1 MTLWT
6 FYTDTLH
13 GRTIRPFFVLRNSI
27 HVFSHETLPVI
38 APAWLPA
45 LLKISVQILYAPEGR
60 KIPKFMNDQ
69 NESKIQQT
77 GKKLRQAD
85 RKLFLFCVPF
95 VTDPRAPEIAVPVR
109 STG

>member
-1 MTLWT
+1 
-6 FYTDTLH
+6 
-13 GRTIRPFFVLRNSI
+13 
-27 HVFSHETLPVI
+27 
-38 APAWLPA
+38 
-45 LLKISVQILYAPEGR
+45 
-60 KIPKFMNDQ
+60 MNDQ